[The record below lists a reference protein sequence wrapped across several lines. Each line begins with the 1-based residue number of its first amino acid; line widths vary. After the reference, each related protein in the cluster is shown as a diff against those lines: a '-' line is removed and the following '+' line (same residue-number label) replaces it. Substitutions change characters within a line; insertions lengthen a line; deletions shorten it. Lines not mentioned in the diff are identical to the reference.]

1 MKPTPAIAAVLLGF
15 ALAALPV
22 HANGFANPALLPSN
36 PPLQNARIDGLNAD
50 QGTIAITDCAQLRA
64 VPQAR
69 PICEGTAFNL
79 IVKDPAL
86 RTKLSNLHLG
96 DHIRIDF
103 TLATNTVTDIGGLA
117 APKVSTSAR
126 IGILVASFLSTF
138 LLGTL
143 LTRGR
148 PLKLILGMDNRY
160 SNSKLQAALWFWVLV
175 TTYLEFLYFRISVG
189 GFDFLG
195 NISIPQNL
203 LLLSGMSAVTF
214 VGAKGITTAKA
225 NAAADARAAA
235 AAQNAAQGDL
245 AAIAAVA
252 VADAPGAVAVA
263 APQAP
268 AIPPPPPREKDM
280 AQPGSESLW
289 KDLMQNDLGD
299 FDLGD
304 FQMVIVT
311 LLAVGTYMLTV
322 HHALGS
328 VQLSASTTLPD
339 LDTTILSAFGIG
351 QGAYLAKKAVGNP
364 STT

>member
-1 MKPTPAIAAVLLGF
+1 MKSIPAIAAVLLGLT
-15 ALAALPV
+15 LAALPLR
-22 HANGFANPALLPSN
+22 ADSFANPALKPSAT
-36 PPLQNARIDGLNAD
+36 PLQNARVDGLDIDN
-50 QGTIAITDCAQLRA
+50 GKLSITDCAQLRA
-64 VPQAR
+64 APESR
-69 PICEGTAFNL
+69 PLCEGSAFNL
-79 IVKDPAL
+79 TVNDAAL
-86 RTKLSNLHLG
+86 RTKLHTIHLG
-96 DHIRIDF
+96 DHIRINF
-103 TLATNTVTDIGGLA
+103 TPGNVVTEIAGTATS
-117 APKVSTSAR
+117 KVSTSAR
-126 IGILVASFLSTF
+126 LGVLLVSFLFTF
-138 LLGTL
+138 LLGTV
-143 LTRGR
+143 LTRGH
-148 PLKLILGMDNRY
+148 PLRLILGMDNRY
-160 SNSKLQAALWFWVLV
+160 SNSKLQAALWFWVLI
-175 TTYLEFLYFRISVG
+175 TTYLEFLYFRVAVG

-195 NISIPQNL
+195 SISIPQNL
-203 LLLSGMSAVTF
+203 LLLSGMSAITF

-225 NAAADARAAA
+225 NAAADAKAAA

-268 AIPPPPPREKDM
+268 AAPPPPPREKDM